1 MRQYHKDPNFYYI
14 VVPVL
19 VTGWAAFTW
28 FFSLPGA
35 DEKWDKNTKEYE
47 LSQKYA
53 AEILKAAPDRLDYE
67 KAEEKAKDFN
77 YVTVVNQFAS
87 DWKIPTTNFTLI
99 TGKESRR
106 SGRQRIKPANVSLK
120 PISISTFTN
129 FLSSMMDDW
138 QKLQC
143 EEISLTKQKTGKD
156 DWKIDIKLIY
166 YY

>member
-1 MRQYHKDPNFYYI
+1 
-14 VVPVL
+14 VVPIIVAA
-19 VTGWAAFTW
+19 WAAFTW

-35 DEKWDKNTKEYE
+35 DVKWEKNQKEFE
-47 LSQKYA
+47 LSQKYV
-53 AEILKAAPDRLDYE
+53 AEILDIAGDRLDYE
-67 KAEEKAKDFN
+67 KAEEKSKDFDF
-77 YVTVVNQFAS
+77 VTVVNQYAS
-87 DWKIPTTNFTLI
+87 DWKIPTTDFTLN

-106 SGRQRIKPANVSLK
+106 SGRQRIKPANISLK

-156 DWKIDIKLIY
+156 HWKIDIKLIY